1 MFKRVLIGILAAA
14 CVFCLSG
21 CVIQLP
27 AQNQTTSS
35 ASQGS
40 QDQTASGGS
49 ASGTQDASGQDQA
62 SSGGEISRDDAL
74 TTVLEHAGVSQG
86 EAYNVKVERDGDNGI
101 PIYDIE
107 FETDYGDY
115 DYEIAIAD
123 GSIVGT
129 DYEVREE
136 WAYQQP
142 EQSVSED
149 EVRALVQQKV
159 PGAPASDIQ
168 IRQERDD
175 GRFRYE
181 GSLSYND
188 MYYEFEVDGQTGIIL
203 DWNADLRR

>member
-27 AQNQTTSS
+27 AQNQTAST

-40 QDQTASGGS
+40 QDQTASGG
-49 ASGTQDASGQDQA
+49 
-62 SSGGEISRDDAL
+62 EISRDDAL
-74 TTVLEHAGVSQG
+74 TIALGHAGVSQG

-123 GSIVGT
+123 GGIVGT
-129 DYEVREE
+129 DYEVEEE
-136 WAYQQP
+136 WACRQP
-142 EQSVSED
+142 EREVSED
-149 EVRALVQQKV
+149 EIRALVQQKV